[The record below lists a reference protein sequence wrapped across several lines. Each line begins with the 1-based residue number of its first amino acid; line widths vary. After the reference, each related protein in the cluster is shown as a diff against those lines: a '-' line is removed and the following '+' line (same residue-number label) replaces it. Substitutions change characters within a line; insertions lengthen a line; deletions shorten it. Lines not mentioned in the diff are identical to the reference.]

1 MCFGGVGSNN
11 RSPHQMPNLL
21 CALGQQKFR
30 VKCQGSIAGHGDRK
44 CVCRLV
50 SDEAPIAAKSIWKQ
64 QGKVKHL
71 PCHHTAIDLGMM
83 ARFFVWLRNAGAA
96 IVRAGVQVAC
106 GPPFWKAM
114 GKLRMGSG
122 AEFSRQPRCTGRA
135 FEPCAAVCCI
145 QRPGALQQHCATVC
159 TCLVEAS
166 LFSEDGGKTGGST
179 GPASHP
185 PPNRG
190 GACSGEGSPP
200 IWRPES
206 GRAPIAGRAPHGAQ
220 ALAVTHPGGGTR
232 PSAVKSACRS
242 EKYRRWLSQ
251 CFFWRKIRHYPFISD
266 PYYFHHYLQT
276 IYYYLPPPCTTSYP
290 PVLPTSYAV
299 V

>member
-1 MCFGGVGSNN
+1 MEAIRQSQTF
-11 RSPHQMPNLL
+11 
-21 CALGQQKFR
+21 ALPSH
-30 VKCQGSIAGHGDRK
+30 CDRPWHDGT
-44 CVCRLV
+44 V
-50 SDEAPIAAKSIWKQ
+50 
-64 QGKVKHL
+64 
-71 PCHHTAIDLGMM
+71 
-83 ARFFVWLRNAGAA
+83 FVWLRNAGAA

-190 GACSGEGSPP
+190 GACSGEGPPP

-220 ALAVTHPGGGTR
+220 ALAVTQVRWRALVG
-232 PSAVKSACRS
+232 VKSTEDGCRS
-242 EKYRRWLSQ
+242 VSSEGRYDTIHS
-251 CFFWRKIRHYPFISD
+251 YPIHIISITTYKLFITT
-266 PYYFHHYLQT
+266 YLPLVLPPT
-276 IYYYLPPPCTTSYP
+276 RLYYLLATPLSKDGTSLDFLASANDHRGKGVGSTLAESLEGFQYTDARLLQSKP
-290 PVLPTSYAV
+290 
-299 V
+299 